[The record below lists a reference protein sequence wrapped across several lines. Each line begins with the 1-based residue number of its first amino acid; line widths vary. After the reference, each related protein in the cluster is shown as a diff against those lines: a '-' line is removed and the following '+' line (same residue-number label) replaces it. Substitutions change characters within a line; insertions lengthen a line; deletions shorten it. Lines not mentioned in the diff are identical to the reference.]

1 MVSVIKLDKKQT
13 FAFFKLFNMW
23 FLKLH
28 SERNFL
34 REILSTQT
42 ITALQ
47 HKAYGLVSQKET
59 VTSYHADKWKVSTDS
74 TFKLTC

>member
-1 MVSVIKLDKKQT
+1 MVSVIKLDEKQT
-13 FAFFKLFNMW
+13 FAFFKPFNMW

-47 HKAYGLVSQKET
+47 HKVYGLVSQKET
-59 VTSYHADKWKVSTDS
+59 VTSHHADKWKVSIDS